1 MQLDG
6 GLYISHE
13 LSTAP
18 GELMKRVRMKLI
30 FSLLAIGVALCAI
43 IANQPSLVSARARVT
58 VEEEETILTRDCAF
72 TNAHS
77 GSPPKPEGETET
89 LAGREKYPTRS
100 LKETLTSIGSK
111 VAKVLRIAGPIY
123 KGVEIFASFLK
134 TRYKTETNENYWEE
148 LSETASAL
156 AEETVDQVIL
166 RQTQDAVKRMSENL
180 ELYLDN
186 NSTVGD
192 FSALDLTIAMDNE
205 RETIMSLYAGIN
217 HPQNIVLQY
226 VDMVTMRL
234 MLWQATVFRYI
245 KEYTIDGKAPSG
257 DSVCSIVY
265 KWNMAYKTDI
275 DEVSEFLL
283 PALEKWNTDYKTQL
297 RVDCK
302 TTYAKPAFAQWRYE
316 AQCKI
321 FNGYHGTFPET

>member
-1 MQLDG
+1 M
-6 GLYISHE
+6 
-13 LSTAP
+13 
-18 GELMKRVRMKLI
+18 
-30 FSLLAIGVALCAI
+30 
-43 IANQPSLVSARARVT
+43 
-58 VEEEETILTRDCAF
+58 
-72 TNAHS
+72 
-77 GSPPKPEGETET
+77 
-89 LAGREKYPTRS
+89 
-100 LKETLTSIGSK
+100 
-111 VAKVLRIAGPIY
+111 
-123 KGVEIFASFLK
+123 K

-257 DSVCSIVY
+257 DTVCSIVY

-321 FNGYHGTFPET
+321 FNGYHGTFPESWSNTCYRKSSPRCPGKSANAVCNAYCGAEKLDPYIDAQDRTYNLIKEYVNAMLDNFSIMKTTQIDVYMEECGF